1 MYFFVLVVLINWYIK
16 IIECCSMSSYFY
28 LPDVNCSMWQN
39 PQWMQIMP
47 YDNNK

>member
-28 LPDVNCSMWQN
+28 LPHVNCSMWQN